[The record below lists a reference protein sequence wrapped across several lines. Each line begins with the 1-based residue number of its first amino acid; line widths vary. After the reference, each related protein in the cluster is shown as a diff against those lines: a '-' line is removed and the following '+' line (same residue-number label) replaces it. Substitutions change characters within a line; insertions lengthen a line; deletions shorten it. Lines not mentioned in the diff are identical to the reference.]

1 MGLGADPISYAVVFS
16 AGFVSFA
23 SPCVLPLVP
32 AYLGFVSGVALGD
45 ETAPRRRD
53 VALPTVAFVLGFS
66 AMFAALGAG
75 AALFGDV
82 LLDQRRSIEIAGG
95 AFIIAMGLLLLGR
108 GVPGVLL
115 RERRIHLARNPAT
128 LAGAVLAGIAFA
140 VGWTPCIGPTLTAIL
155 ALAAAEGEAGRAAL
169 LLLTY
174 SLGLGIPFLLTG
186 LFTTRALSAARAV
199 RRHVPIVMRVSGA
212 VLVLSGVLLA
222 TGELTALTRELSGTL
237 PELAR

>member
-1 MGLGADPISYAVVFS
+1 VGLGADPISYAVVFS

-53 VALPTVAFVLGFS
+53 VAVPTIAFVLGFS

-140 VGWTPCIGPTLTAIL
+140 VGWTPCIGPTL
-155 ALAAAEGEAGRAAL
+155 AAALTVAAGTGGGPGVGASL
-169 LLLTY
+169 LFVY
-174 SLGLGIPFLLTG
+174 SLGLGLPFLMAG
-186 LFTTRALSAARAV
+186 LFLQHATVAMSFL
-199 RRHVPIVMRVSGA
+199 RRRLTLISHTGAA
-212 VLVLSGVLLA
+212 VLVLFGVLLA
-222 TGELTALTRELSGTL
+222 SGELAQVSARLAQFSPAL
-237 PELAR
+237 